1 MIVLEAV
8 SGKPHYSLHG
18 EGTITCDSKMRAWWG
33 PAVVLGCSTARLRAC
48 HGQSQK
54 FDIVQNAKLCTKWHT
69 PKCNRVIYF
78 ALFSH
83 GVFHPGHALLS
94 HFSFQPD
101 FEAPLI
107 TTEEQGRRQAKSKF
121 WKLTLLSWKSLTF
134 WIIWSSHV
142 KLGKRVHFQEIN
154 PWEAGRVWELQGSE
168 GVALRVAIFLP
179 LKQTGRGDGQH
190 VHWSQKTGR
199 FDLRKRGNT
208 GLVVFYQIQYIHQLR
223 SLNEMKLSRIDR
235 LGKNHFVELL
245 FETKFD
251 YKK

>member
-8 SGKPHYSLHG
+8 SGNPHYSLHG

-54 FDIVQNAKLCTKWHT
+54 FDIVQSAKLCTKWHT

-179 LKQTGRGDGQH
+179 LKQTGRGG
-190 VHWSQKTGR
+190 WSAYA
-199 FDLRKRGNT
+199 LEPENW
-208 GLVVFYQIQYIHQLR
+208 
-223 SLNEMKLSRIDR
+223 
-235 LGKNHFVELL
+235 
-245 FETKFD
+245 
-251 YKK
+251 

>member
-154 PWEAGRVWELQGSE
+154 PWEAGKVWELQGSE

-190 VHWSQKTGR
+190 MHWSQKTGR

-208 GLVVFYQIQYIHQLR
+208 GLVVFYQIQYIRQLR